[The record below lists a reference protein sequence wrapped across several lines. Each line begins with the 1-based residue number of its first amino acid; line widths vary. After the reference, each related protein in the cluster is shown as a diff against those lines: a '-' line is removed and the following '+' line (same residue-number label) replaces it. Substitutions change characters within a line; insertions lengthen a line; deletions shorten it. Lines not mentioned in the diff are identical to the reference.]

1 MGGTSESRIPN
12 SELVGWGW
20 VVILMLDNYDSFTYN
35 LVQELAEV
43 GDVAIEV
50 VRNDVSS
57 VEELLSLEPQA
68 IVISPGPGVPEDAGV
83 SMDLVRGAADLPLL
97 GICLGHQAIAAV
109 HGARVVRAP
118 EPVHGKT
125 SPILHDGA
133 GLFEGLP
140 ERFEAT
146 RYHSLVVERD
156 SLPGELAVSAWTEN
170 GVVMAIHDRERPHF
184 GVQFH
189 PESYLC
195 HEGKKLLARFLKI
208 AGLPVREKW
217 QDG

>member
-1 MGGTSESRIPN
+1 
-12 SELVGWGW
+12 
-20 VVILMLDNYDSFTYN
+20 MLDNYDSFTYN
-35 LVQELAEV
+35 LVQELSEV
-43 GDVAIEV
+43 GEVAIEV

-57 VEELLSLEPQA
+57 VDDLLSRKPQA
-68 IVISPGPGVPEDAGV
+68 IVISPGPGTPGDAGV
-83 SMDLVRGAADLPLL
+83 SMDLVRGAASLPLL

-109 HGARVVRAP
+109 HGGKVVRAP

-125 SPILHDGA
+125 SRIFHDGA

-140 ERFEAT
+140 NGFEAT

-156 SLPGELAVSAWTEN
+156 SLGDNLAVTAWTGE
-170 GVVMAIHDRERPHF
+170 GDVMAIRDCERPHF

-195 HEGKKLLARFLKI
+195 HEGKRLLARFLKI
-208 AGLPVREKW
+208 AGLPVRERW
-217 QDG
+217 QDDARKSSE

>member
-1 MGGTSESRIPN
+1 M
-12 SELVGWGW
+12 
-20 VVILMLDNYDSFTYN
+20 ILMLDNYDSFTYN
-35 LVQELAEV
+35 LVQELSEV

-57 VEELLSLEPQA
+57 VGELLSLEPQA
-68 IVISPGPGVPEDAGV
+68 IVISPGPGIPEDAGV
-83 SMDLVRGAADLPLL
+83 SMDLVRGAANLPLL

-109 HGARVVRAP
+109 HGGKVVRAP

-133 GLFEGLP
+133 GIFDGLP
-140 ERFEAT
+140 DGFEAT
-146 RYHSLVVERD
+146 RYHSLVVERS
-156 SLPGELAVSAWTEN
+156 SLPENLEVTAWT
-170 GVVMAIHDRERPHF
+170 GDADVMAIRDRERPHF

-195 HEGKKLLARFLKI
+195 HEGKRLLARFLEI
-208 AGLPVREKW
+208 AGLPVHEKW
-217 QDG
+217 RDGSRKSSEFGIRNSE

>member
-1 MGGTSESRIPN
+1 
-12 SELVGWGW
+12 
-20 VVILMLDNYDSFTYN
+20 MLDNYDSFTYN
-35 LVQELAEV
+35 LVQELSEV

-57 VEELLSLEPQA
+57 VDDILSLEPQA
-68 IVISPGPGVPEDAGV
+68 VVISPGPGIPEDAGI
-83 SMDLVRGAADLPLL
+83 SMDLVRAAAALPLL
-97 GICLGHQAIAAV
+97 GICLGHQALAAV
-109 HGARVVRAP
+109 HGGKVVRAP

-140 ERFEAT
+140 DGFEAT
-146 RYHSLVVERD
+146 RYHSLVVERK
-156 SLPGELAVSAWTEN
+156 SLPDNLVVTAWT
-170 GVVMAIHDRERPHF
+170 GDADVMAIRDRERPHF

-195 HEGKKLLARFLKI
+195 HDGKRLLARFLEI
-208 AGLPVREKW
+208 AGLPVREQW
-217 QDG
+217 HDESRSET

>member
-1 MGGTSESRIPN
+1 
-12 SELVGWGW
+12 
-20 VVILMLDNYDSFTYN
+20 MLDNYDSFTYN
-35 LVQELAEV
+35 LVQELSEV

-50 VRNDVSS
+50 VRNDISS
-57 VEELLSLEPQA
+57 VDKLLSLEPQA
-68 IVISPGPGVPEDAGV
+68 IVISPGPGIPEDAGV
-83 SMDLVRGAADLPLL
+83 SMDLVRGAVGVPLL

-109 HGARVVRAP
+109 HGGKVVRAP

-140 ERFEAT
+140 DGFEAT

-156 SLPGELAVSAWTEN
+156 SLPENLAVTAWTEN
-170 GVVMAIHDRERPHF
+170 GEVMAIHDRERPHF

-195 HEGKKLLARFLKI
+195 HEGKDLLARFLKI
-208 AGLPVREKW
+208 AGLPVREQW
-217 QDG
+217 QDRKRVRN